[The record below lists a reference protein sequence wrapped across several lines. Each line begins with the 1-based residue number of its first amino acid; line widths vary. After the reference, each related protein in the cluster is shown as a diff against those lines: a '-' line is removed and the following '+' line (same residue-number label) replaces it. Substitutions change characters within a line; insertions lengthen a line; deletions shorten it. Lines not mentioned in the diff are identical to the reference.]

1 MVKAGRNAG
10 VSDPQT
16 SAPSA
21 GFKYLWYE
29 FLHLFKALKGHM
41 LDVGTQSPD
50 LPGYIL
56 FPFGSFLLSLWM
68 LLYAQSGLLFQSSK
82 EAW

>member
-1 MVKAGRNAG
+1 
-10 VSDPQT
+10 
-16 SAPSA
+16 
-21 GFKYLWYE
+21 
-29 FLHLFKALKGHM
+29 M